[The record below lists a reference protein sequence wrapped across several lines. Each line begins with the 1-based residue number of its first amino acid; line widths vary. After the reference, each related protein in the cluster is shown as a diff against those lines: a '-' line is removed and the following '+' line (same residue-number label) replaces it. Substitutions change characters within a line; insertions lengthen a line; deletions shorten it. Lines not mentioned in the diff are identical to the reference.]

1 MEFDLKMTDELLAT
15 TRAVRKRLDFDRP
28 VPRAVIEECLELAVQ
43 APTAS
48 NSQTWRW
55 MVVDDLDKK
64 KAIADL
70 YRQTSNQ
77 YLSRSAERAKE
88 RGEAQTI
95 RVYDSA
101 EFLAQNLE
109 RAPVFVIPCVQG
121 RPPEGSPVLNIVS
134 AMGSIFPAV
143 WSFQLALRA
152 RGLGSALTTLHLVHE
167 KEAAA
172 ILGIPENV
180 MQVALLPV
188 GYTKGTNFKR
198 AERPPVSNITH
209 WNQW

>member
-1 MEFDLKMTDELLAT
+1 MDFDLEMTDALLST
-15 TRAVRKRLDFDRP
+15 TRAVRKRMDFDRP
-28 VPRAVIEECLELAVQ
+28 VPREVINECLELAIQ

-55 MVVDDLDKK
+55 MVVDDPVKK

-70 YRQTSNQ
+70 YRKTSNV
-77 YLSRSAERAKE
+77 YLSSSAERARSK
-88 RGEAQTI
+88 GDDQTV

-121 RPPEGSPVLNIVS
+121 RPPEGAPLLNIVS

-143 WSFQLALRA
+143 WSFQLALRS
-152 RGLGSALTTLHLVHE
+152 RGLGSVLTTLHLVHE
-167 KEAAA
+167 RETAEL
-172 ILGIPENV
+172 LGIPENIL
-180 MQVALLPV
+180 QVGLVPV
-188 GYTKGTNFKR
+188 AYTKGTDFQPAK
-198 AERPPVSNITH
+198 RPPVAEITH
-209 WNQW
+209 WNEW

>member
-1 MEFDLKMTDELLAT
+1 MEFDLEMTDALLST

-28 VPRAVIEECLELAVQ
+28 VPRSVIEECLELAVQ

-55 MVVDDLDKK
+55 LIVDDAEKK
-64 KAIADL
+64 KAIAEL
-70 YRQTSNQ
+70 YRKTSNV
-77 YLSRSAERAKE
+77 YLSTSAERAKQKGDE
-88 RGEAQTI
+88 QTV

-121 RPPEGSPVLNIVS
+121 RPPEGAPLLNIVS

-143 WSFQLALRA
+143 WSFQLALRS

-167 KEAAA
+167 KEVAAL
-172 ILGIPENV
+172 LGIPDSV
-180 MQVALLPV
+180 LQVALLPV
-188 GYTKGTNFKR
+188 GYTKGTDFKR
-198 AERPPVSNITH
+198 AERPPISTITH
-209 WNQW
+209 WNEW